1 MTPKTLTPV
10 TRGRHFGIRLSAAER
25 EVVERTA
32 FNMDMSASQF
42 TRLALRLLCE
52 KGGQEWPKRRT
63 PRDAG

>member
-1 MTPKTLTPV
+1 MTAKTSTPT

-25 EVVERTA
+25 EMVERTA
-32 FNMDMSASQF
+32 YNMDLSASQF

-63 PRDAG
+63 RNDG